1 MLPETIVPLKG
12 ETIISYAGRGSTDRA
27 SQIDIRKI
35 GEKGRELF
43 KTISEELE
51 RDHRGKLVAI
61 EVDSGDYFIGDTA
74 MEADEKAKG
83 KYPDK
88 AFYFGRIGFRA
99 AVSFK
104 GGQ

>member
-1 MLPETIVPLKG
+1 M
-12 ETIISYAGRGSTDRA
+12 R
-27 SQIDIRKI
+27 
-35 GEKGRELF
+35 
-43 KTISEELE
+43 
-51 RDHRGKLVAI
+51 
-61 EVDSGDYFIGDTA
+61 VDSGDYFIGDTA

>member
-1 MLPETIVPLKG
+1 M
-12 ETIISYAGRGSTDRA
+12 
-27 SQIDIRKI
+27 
-35 GEKGRELF
+35 
-43 KTISEELE
+43 
-51 RDHRGKLVAI
+51 
-61 EVDSGDYFIGDTA
+61 DSGDYFIRDTA

-88 AFYFGRIGFRA
+88 VFYFGRIGFRA